1 LKVGCVDT
9 VERGKIP
16 GIVQPYIHFHDIL
29 QSAAGLRED
38 GNDALDAMVGFS
50 NDTSR
55 DDVTVGVNG
64 DLPRH
69 EDKAVG
75 HSGLA
80 KRQALSART
89 GLGGAN
95 AFDGQEASPLDASWA
110 NPRTMIYQKCSI
122 VKQKCSSNDI
132 LRGGLIEIPGQHQE
146 DGVMSKARSSD
157 SGDILPRLEGM
168 MDAMTR
174 SEVRIARQIL
184 AAPDDF
190 VRSSV
195 RSVAADLGVSEPT
208 ILRFCRTVGCDGFK
222 DLKFRLIQELA
233 LSQANSDRAERA
245 TKAVS
250 SAGRGAVAAR
260 GTAQKSPDDDRLF
273 DTIIEALTRTRATL
287 VHADVLRS
295 AQAIAQAGRVV
306 VYGIGGSSAALAS
319 EAHNRLF
326 RLNVPVMVFTDGY
339 TQRMS
344 AAILAEGDVALFI
357 SSTGRP
363 RELQESLELA
373 KYCKATCIAITDKET
388 PLGRDAEICLHVGL
402 GASGIE
408 EIQPNP
414 MRFAQLFVIDRLA
427 YAVAA
432 NLGEQAH
439 LSLRKMRGSV
449 AWLHGINPQQPI
461 GD

>member
-1 LKVGCVDT
+1 M
-9 VERGKIP
+9 
-16 GIVQPYIHFHDIL
+16 
-29 QSAAGLRED
+29 
-38 GNDALDAMVGFS
+38 N
-50 NDTSR
+50 
-55 DDVTVGVNG
+55 
-64 DLPRH
+64 
-69 EDKAVG
+69 
-75 HSGLA
+75 
-80 KRQALSART
+80 
-89 GLGGAN
+89 
-95 AFDGQEASPLDASWA
+95 
-110 NPRTMIYQKCSI
+110 
-122 VKQKCSSNDI
+122 
-132 LRGGLIEIPGQHQE
+132 
-146 DGVMSKARSSD
+146 KARHTSD

-168 MDAMTR
+168 MDSMTR
-174 SEVRIARQIL
+174 SEVRIAKQIL

-195 RSVAADLGVSEPT
+195 RSVAADLDVSEPT
-208 ILRFCRTVGCDGFK
+208 ILRFCRTIGCEGFK

-233 LSQANSDRAERA
+233 LSQANSDRAERV
-245 TKAVS
+245 TKGAG
-250 SAGRGAVAAR
+250 SAGRGVVDK
-260 GTAQKSPDDDRLF
+260 GPDDDRLF
-273 DTIIEALTRTRATL
+273 DTIIDALTRTRATL
-287 VHADVLRS
+287 VYKDLLS
-295 AQAIAQAGRVV
+295 GAQAIAKAGRVV

-388 PLGRDAEICLHVGL
+388 PLGRDADICLHVGL
-402 GASGIE
+402 AASGVE

-432 NLGEQAH
+432 ILGERAH
-439 LSLRKMRGSV
+439 LALRKMRGSV
-449 AWLHGINPQQPI
+449 AWLHGITPQQPI

>member
-1 LKVGCVDT
+1 M
-9 VERGKIP
+9 
-16 GIVQPYIHFHDIL
+16 
-29 QSAAGLRED
+29 
-38 GNDALDAMVGFS
+38 N
-50 NDTSR
+50 
-55 DDVTVGVNG
+55 
-64 DLPRH
+64 
-69 EDKAVG
+69 
-75 HSGLA
+75 
-80 KRQALSART
+80 
-89 GLGGAN
+89 
-95 AFDGQEASPLDASWA
+95 
-110 NPRTMIYQKCSI
+110 
-122 VKQKCSSNDI
+122 
-132 LRGGLIEIPGQHQE
+132 
-146 DGVMSKARSSD
+146 KARNTSD

-168 MDAMTR
+168 MDSMTR
-174 SEVRIARQIL
+174 SEVRIAKRML
-184 AAPDDF
+184 AAPGEF

-208 ILRFCRTVGCDGFK
+208 ILRFCRTVGCEGFK

-245 TKAVS
+245 TKAAGS
-250 SAGRGAVAAR
+250 GARGPTDRGASGRGPAAH
-260 GTAQKSPDDDRLF
+260 GAPVDTGGSDPGPDDDRLF
-273 DTIIEALTRTRATL
+273 DTIIDALTRTRDTL
-287 VHADVLRS
+287 VYKDLHRS
-295 AQAIAQAGRVV
+295 AQAIAKAGRVV
-306 VYGIGGSSAALAS
+306 VYGIGGSSAALAA

-373 KYCKATCIAITDKET
+373 KYCKATCIAITDQET
-388 PLGRDAEICLHVGL
+388 PLGRDADICLHVGL
-402 GASGIE
+402 AASGVE

-432 NLGEQAH
+432 ILGEQAH
-439 LSLRKMRGSV
+439 LALRRMRGSV

>member
-1 LKVGCVDT
+1 M
-9 VERGKIP
+9 
-16 GIVQPYIHFHDIL
+16 
-29 QSAAGLRED
+29 
-38 GNDALDAMVGFS
+38 N
-50 NDTSR
+50 
-55 DDVTVGVNG
+55 
-64 DLPRH
+64 
-69 EDKAVG
+69 
-75 HSGLA
+75 
-80 KRQALSART
+80 
-89 GLGGAN
+89 
-95 AFDGQEASPLDASWA
+95 
-110 NPRTMIYQKCSI
+110 
-122 VKQKCSSNDI
+122 
-132 LRGGLIEIPGQHQE
+132 
-146 DGVMSKARSSD
+146 KARHTSD

-168 MDAMTR
+168 MDSMTR

-184 AAPDDF
+184 AAPDNF

-208 ILRFCRTVGCDGFK
+208 ILRFCRAIGCEGFK

-245 TKAVS
+245 PKATGA
-250 SAGRGAVAAR
+250 AGRGAVA
-260 GTAQKSPDDDRLF
+260 KEPDDDRVF

-287 VHADVLRS
+287 VYQDISRS
-295 AQAIAQAGRVV
+295 AQAIAKAGRVV

-388 PLGRDAEICLHVGL
+388 PLGRDADICLHVGL
-402 GASGIE
+402 AASGVE

-432 NLGEQAH
+432 VLGEQAH
-439 LSLRKMRGSV
+439 LALRKMRGSV
-449 AWLHGINPQQPI
+449 AWLHGITPQQPI

>member
-1 LKVGCVDT
+1 M
-9 VERGKIP
+9 
-16 GIVQPYIHFHDIL
+16 
-29 QSAAGLRED
+29 
-38 GNDALDAMVGFS
+38 N
-50 NDTSR
+50 
-55 DDVTVGVNG
+55 
-64 DLPRH
+64 
-69 EDKAVG
+69 
-75 HSGLA
+75 
-80 KRQALSART
+80 
-89 GLGGAN
+89 
-95 AFDGQEASPLDASWA
+95 
-110 NPRTMIYQKCSI
+110 
-122 VKQKCSSNDI
+122 
-132 LRGGLIEIPGQHQE
+132 
-146 DGVMSKARSSD
+146 KARNTSD

-168 MDAMTR
+168 MDSMTR

-208 ILRFCRTVGCDGFK
+208 ILRFCRAIGCEGFK

-245 TKAVS
+245 TRA
-250 SAGRGAVAAR
+250 AGTTGRGVVDKDR
-260 GTAQKSPDDDRLF
+260 DDDHVF

-287 VHADVLRS
+287 VYQDISSS
-295 AQAIAQAGRVV
+295 AQAIAKAGRVV

-388 PLGRDAEICLHVGL
+388 PLGRDADICLHVGL
-402 GASGIE
+402 AASGVE

-432 NLGEQAH
+432 VLGEQAH
-439 LSLRKMRGSV
+439 VALRKMRGSV
-449 AWLHGINPQQPI
+449 AWLHGITPQQPI

>member
-1 LKVGCVDT
+1 LKFPVNIISFNTDA
-9 VERGKIP
+9 
-16 GIVQPYIHFHDIL
+16 D
-29 QSAAGLRED
+29 ADED
-38 GNDALDAMVGFS
+38 GDMN
-50 NDTSR
+50 
-55 DDVTVGVNG
+55 
-64 DLPRH
+64 
-69 EDKAVG
+69 
-75 HSGLA
+75 
-80 KRQALSART
+80 
-89 GLGGAN
+89 
-95 AFDGQEASPLDASWA
+95 
-110 NPRTMIYQKCSI
+110 
-122 VKQKCSSNDI
+122 
-132 LRGGLIEIPGQHQE
+132 
-146 DGVMSKARSSD
+146 KARNTSD

-168 MDAMTR
+168 MDSMTR

-184 AAPDDF
+184 AAPDNF

-195 RSVAADLGVSEPT
+195 RAVAADLGVSEPT
-208 ILRFCRTVGCDGFK
+208 ILRFCRAIGCEGFK

-245 TKAVS
+245 TKATG
-250 SAGRGAVAAR
+250 SAGRGAVA
-260 GTAQKSPDDDRLF
+260 KEPDDDRVF

-287 VHADVLRS
+287 VYQDISRS
-295 AQAIAQAGRVV
+295 AQAIAKAGRVV

-388 PLGRDAEICLHVGL
+388 PLGRDADICLHVGL
-402 GASGIE
+402 AASGVE

-432 NLGEQAH
+432 VLGEQAH
-439 LSLRKMRGSV
+439 LALRKMRGSV
-449 AWLHGINPQQPI
+449 AWLHGITPQQPI

>member
-1 LKVGCVDT
+1 M
-9 VERGKIP
+9 
-16 GIVQPYIHFHDIL
+16 
-29 QSAAGLRED
+29 
-38 GNDALDAMVGFS
+38 N
-50 NDTSR
+50 
-55 DDVTVGVNG
+55 
-64 DLPRH
+64 
-69 EDKAVG
+69 
-75 HSGLA
+75 
-80 KRQALSART
+80 
-89 GLGGAN
+89 
-95 AFDGQEASPLDASWA
+95 
-110 NPRTMIYQKCSI
+110 
-122 VKQKCSSNDI
+122 
-132 LRGGLIEIPGQHQE
+132 
-146 DGVMSKARSSD
+146 KARNTSD

-168 MDAMTR
+168 MDSMTR
-174 SEVRIARQIL
+174 SEVRIAKRML
-184 AAPDDF
+184 AAPGEF

-195 RSVAADLGVSEPT
+195 RSVAADLEVSEPT
-208 ILRFCRTVGCDGFK
+208 ILRFCRTIGCEGVK

-245 TKAVS
+245 TKAAGS
-250 SAGRGAVAAR
+250 GGGRGPADRGASGRGPAAQ
-260 GTAQKSPDDDRLF
+260 GAAADTGGLDPGPDDDRLF
-273 DTIIEALTRTRATL
+273 DTIIDALTRTRDTL
-287 VHADVLRS
+287 VYKDLLS
-295 AQAIAQAGRVV
+295 GAQAIAKAGRVV
-306 VYGIGGSSAALAS
+306 VYGIGGSSAALAA

-373 KYCKATCIAITDKET
+373 KYCKATCIAITDQET
-388 PLGRDAEICLHVGL
+388 PLGRDADICLHVGL
-402 GASGIE
+402 AASGVE

-432 NLGEQAH
+432 ILGDQAH
-439 LSLRKMRGSV
+439 LALRRMRGSV

>member
-1 LKVGCVDT
+1 M
-9 VERGKIP
+9 
-16 GIVQPYIHFHDIL
+16 
-29 QSAAGLRED
+29 
-38 GNDALDAMVGFS
+38 N
-50 NDTSR
+50 
-55 DDVTVGVNG
+55 
-64 DLPRH
+64 
-69 EDKAVG
+69 
-75 HSGLA
+75 
-80 KRQALSART
+80 
-89 GLGGAN
+89 
-95 AFDGQEASPLDASWA
+95 
-110 NPRTMIYQKCSI
+110 
-122 VKQKCSSNDI
+122 
-132 LRGGLIEIPGQHQE
+132 
-146 DGVMSKARSSD
+146 KARNSSD

-168 MDAMTR
+168 MDSMTR
-174 SEVRIARQIL
+174 SEVRIAKRIL

-195 RSVAADLGVSEPT
+195 RSVAADLEVSEPT
-208 ILRFCRTVGCDGFK
+208 ILRFCRTVGCEGFK

-233 LSQANSDRAERA
+233 LSQANSDRAARA
-245 TKAVS
+245 TKTAGASGHSPADRGPASGGTDSHAVEF
-250 SAGRGAVAAR
+250 
-260 GTAQKSPDDDRLF
+260 SPDDDRLF
-273 DTIIEALTRTRATL
+273 DTIIEALTRTRDTL
-287 VHADVLRS
+287 VYKDLLSS
-295 AQAIAQAGRVV
+295 AQAVAKAGRVV

-388 PLGRDAEICLHVGL
+388 PLGRDADICLHVGL
-402 GASGIE
+402 AAFGVE

-432 NLGEQAH
+432 ILGEQAH
-439 LSLRKMRGSV
+439 LALRRMRGSV

>member
-1 LKVGCVDT
+1 LKFPVNIISFNTDADA
-9 VERGKIP
+9 E
-16 GIVQPYIHFHDIL
+16 
-29 QSAAGLRED
+29 ED
-38 GNDALDAMVGFS
+38 EEMN
-50 NDTSR
+50 
-55 DDVTVGVNG
+55 
-64 DLPRH
+64 
-69 EDKAVG
+69 
-75 HSGLA
+75 
-80 KRQALSART
+80 
-89 GLGGAN
+89 
-95 AFDGQEASPLDASWA
+95 
-110 NPRTMIYQKCSI
+110 
-122 VKQKCSSNDI
+122 
-132 LRGGLIEIPGQHQE
+132 
-146 DGVMSKARSSD
+146 KARNTSD

-168 MDAMTR
+168 MDSMTR

-184 AAPDDF
+184 AAPDNF

-208 ILRFCRTVGCDGFK
+208 ILRFCRAIGCEGFK

-245 TKAVS
+245 TKATG
-250 SAGRGAVAAR
+250 SAGRGAVAR
-260 GTAQKSPDDDRLF
+260 EPDDDRVF

-287 VHADVLRS
+287 VYQDISRS
-295 AQAIAQAGRVV
+295 AQAIAKAGRVV

-388 PLGRDAEICLHVGL
+388 PLGRDADICLHVGL
-402 GASGIE
+402 AASGVE

-432 NLGEQAH
+432 VLGEQAH
-439 LSLRKMRGSV
+439 LALRKMRGSV
-449 AWLHGINPQQPI
+449 AWLHGITPQQPI

>member
-1 LKVGCVDT
+1 M
-9 VERGKIP
+9 
-16 GIVQPYIHFHDIL
+16 
-29 QSAAGLRED
+29 
-38 GNDALDAMVGFS
+38 N
-50 NDTSR
+50 
-55 DDVTVGVNG
+55 
-64 DLPRH
+64 
-69 EDKAVG
+69 
-75 HSGLA
+75 
-80 KRQALSART
+80 
-89 GLGGAN
+89 
-95 AFDGQEASPLDASWA
+95 
-110 NPRTMIYQKCSI
+110 
-122 VKQKCSSNDI
+122 
-132 LRGGLIEIPGQHQE
+132 
-146 DGVMSKARSSD
+146 KARNTSD

-168 MDAMTR
+168 MDSMTR

-208 ILRFCRTVGCDGFK
+208 ILRFCRAIGCEGFK

-245 TKAVS
+245 TRA
-250 SAGRGAVAAR
+250 AGTTGRGVVDKDR
-260 GTAQKSPDDDRLF
+260 DDDHVF

-287 VHADVLRS
+287 VYEDISSS
-295 AQAIAQAGRVV
+295 AQAIAKAGRVV

-388 PLGRDAEICLHVGL
+388 PLGRDADICLHVGL
-402 GASGIE
+402 AASGVE

-432 NLGEQAH
+432 VLGEQAH
-439 LSLRKMRGSV
+439 VALRKMRGSV
-449 AWLHGINPQQPI
+449 AWLHGITPQQPI

>member
-1 LKVGCVDT
+1 M
-9 VERGKIP
+9 
-16 GIVQPYIHFHDIL
+16 
-29 QSAAGLRED
+29 
-38 GNDALDAMVGFS
+38 N
-50 NDTSR
+50 
-55 DDVTVGVNG
+55 
-64 DLPRH
+64 
-69 EDKAVG
+69 
-75 HSGLA
+75 
-80 KRQALSART
+80 
-89 GLGGAN
+89 
-95 AFDGQEASPLDASWA
+95 
-110 NPRTMIYQKCSI
+110 
-122 VKQKCSSNDI
+122 
-132 LRGGLIEIPGQHQE
+132 
-146 DGVMSKARSSD
+146 KARHTSD

-168 MDAMTR
+168 MDSMTR

-184 AAPDDF
+184 AAPDNF

-208 ILRFCRTVGCDGFK
+208 ILRFCRAIGCEGFK

-245 TKAVS
+245 TKVTGS
-250 SAGRGAVAAR
+250 TGRGAVAR
-260 GTAQKSPDDDRLF
+260 EPDDDRVF

-287 VHADVLRS
+287 VHQDISRS
-295 AQAIAQAGRVV
+295 AQAIAKAGRVV

-388 PLGRDAEICLHVGL
+388 PLGRDADICLHVGL
-402 GASGIE
+402 AASGVE

-432 NLGEQAH
+432 VLGERAH
-439 LSLRKMRGSV
+439 LALRKMRGSV
-449 AWLHGINPQQPI
+449 AWLHGITPQQPI

>member
-1 LKVGCVDT
+1 LISSGRCV
-9 VERGKIP
+9 
-16 GIVQPYIHFHDIL
+16 
-29 QSAAGLRED
+29 
-38 GNDALDAMVGFS
+38 
-50 NDTSR
+50 
-55 DDVTVGVNG
+55 
-64 DLPRH
+64 
-69 EDKAVG
+69 
-75 HSGLA
+75 
-80 KRQALSART
+80 
-89 GLGGAN
+89 
-95 AFDGQEASPLDASWA
+95 
-110 NPRTMIYQKCSI
+110 
-122 VKQKCSSNDI
+122 
-132 LRGGLIEIPGQHQE
+132 IENPGQHQQY
-146 DGVMSKARSSD
+146 GTMNKARSSAD
-157 SGDILPRLEGM
+157 KGDILPRLEDM

-174 SEVRIARQIL
+174 SEVRIAKRIL
-184 AAPDDF
+184 AAPDEF

-195 RSVAADLGVSEPT
+195 RTVAADLGVSEPT

-245 TKAVS
+245 TRAVS
-250 SAGRGAVAAR
+250 QSGRAAAASR
-260 GTAQKSPDDDRLF
+260 GTAQVSPDDDRLF

-287 VHADVLRS
+287 VHEDVVRS
-295 AQAIAQAGRVV
+295 AQAIAKAGRVV

-373 KYCKATCIAITDKET
+373 KYCKATCIAITDRET
-388 PLGRDAEICLHVGL
+388 PLGRDADICLHVGL
-402 GASGIE
+402 SASGIE

-414 MRFAQLFVIDRLA
+414 MRFAQLFVIDRIA

-432 NLGEQAH
+432 TLGEQAH

>member
-1 LKVGCVDT
+1 V
-9 VERGKIP
+9 
-16 GIVQPYIHFHDIL
+16 
-29 QSAAGLRED
+29 
-38 GNDALDAMVGFS
+38 
-50 NDTSR
+50 
-55 DDVTVGVNG
+55 
-64 DLPRH
+64 
-69 EDKAVG
+69 
-75 HSGLA
+75 
-80 KRQALSART
+80 
-89 GLGGAN
+89 
-95 AFDGQEASPLDASWA
+95 
-110 NPRTMIYQKCSI
+110 
-122 VKQKCSSNDI
+122 
-132 LRGGLIEIPGQHQE
+132 IEIPGQHQE
-146 DGVMSKARSSD
+146 DGAMNKGRSSSD
-157 SGDILPRLEGM
+157 SGDILPRLEAM

-174 SEVRIARQIL
+174 SEVRIAKQIL

-208 ILRFCRTVGCDGFK
+208 ILRFCRTVGCEGFK

-245 TKAVS
+245 TKAVGPS
-250 SAGRGAVAAR
+250 GRAAAASR
-260 GTAQKSPDDDRLF
+260 GLAQKSLDDDRLF
-273 DTIIEALTRTRATL
+273 DTIIEALTRTRNTL
-287 VHADVLRS
+287 VHEDVTAS
-295 AQAIAQAGRVV
+295 AQAIAKAGRVV
-306 VYGIGGSSAALAS
+306 VYGIGGSSAAMAS

-339 TQRMS
+339 TQRMA

-388 PLGRDAEICLHVGL
+388 PLGRDADICLHVGL

-432 NLGEQAH
+432 ILGEKAH